1 MQKFRINQ
9 ILAAELFRSL
19 LLLRSPQTAQNADLV
34 QTLTEKIQALRERLP
49 MSIQIE
55 TAQNVCDILF
65 NSENL
70 LLEAS
75 NYVF

>member
-19 LLLRSPQTAQNADLV
+19 LLLKSPQTAQNADLA

-49 MSIQIE
+49 MSLQIE
-55 TAQNVCDILF
+55 TAKNVCDVLF
-65 NSENL
+65 NSEKL
-70 LLEAS
+70 IEAS

>member
-55 TAQNVCDILF
+55 TAKNVCDVLF
-65 NSENL
+65 NSEKL

-75 NYVF
+75 LS

>member
-9 ILAAELFRSL
+9 ILAAELFRSQ
-19 LLLRSPQTAQNADLV
+19 LLLRQPQTAQNVDLV
-34 QTLTEKIQALRERLP
+34 QTLTEKIEAIRERLP

-55 TAQNVCDILF
+55 IAKNVCDVLF
-65 NSENL
+65 NSEKL

-75 NYVF
+75 LS

>member
-19 LLLRSPQTAQNADLV
+19 LLLKSPQTAQNTDLV
-34 QTLTEKIQALRERLP
+34 QTLTEKIEALRECLP

-55 TAQNVCDILF
+55 IAKNVCDILF
-65 NSENL
+65 DSEK
-70 LLEAS
+70 LLELA
-75 NYVF
+75 

>member
-19 LLLRSPQTAQNADLV
+19 LLLKSPQTAQNEDLIE
-34 QTLTEKIQALRERLP
+34 TLTEKIEALRERLP

-55 TAQNVCDILF
+55 TAKKVCDILF
-65 NSENL
+65 NSEK
-70 LLEAS
+70 LLELS
-75 NYVF
+75 

>member
-49 MSIQIE
+49 MSIQIK

>member
-19 LLLRSPQTAQNADLV
+19 LLLKSPQTAQNENLIE
-34 QTLTEKIQALRERLP
+34 TLTEKIEALRERLP

-55 TAQNVCDILF
+55 TAKNVCDVLF
-65 NSENL
+65 NSEK
-70 LLEAS
+70 LLELS
-75 NYVF
+75 

>member
-19 LLLRSPQTAQNADLV
+19 LLLRSPQTAQNENLV
-34 QTLTEKIQALRERLP
+34 ETLTEKIEALRERLP

-55 TAQNVCDILF
+55 TAKNVCDVLF
-65 NSENL
+65 NSEKL
-70 LLEAS
+70 LMEDS

>member
-1 MQKFRINQ
+1 MQKFRINE

-19 LLLRSPQTAQNADLV
+19 LLLKSPHTALNEDLIE
-34 QTLTEKIQALRERLP
+34 TLTKKIEALRERLP
-49 MSIQIE
+49 MSIQIK